1 MQWRVHGGQ
10 VARVERFGE
19 GVAAGVEAGE
29 GVAHARRG
37 VGIVGLVAWR
47 LEQGTGIAIVARPV
61 GKAR

>member
-19 GVAAGVEAGE
+19 GVEAGE

-37 VGIVGLVAWR
+37 VGIVGMVAWR